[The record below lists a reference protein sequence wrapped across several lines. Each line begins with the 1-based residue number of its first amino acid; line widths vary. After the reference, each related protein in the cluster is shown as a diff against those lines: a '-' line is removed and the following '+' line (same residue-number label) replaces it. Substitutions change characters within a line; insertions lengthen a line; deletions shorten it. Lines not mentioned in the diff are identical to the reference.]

1 MNNIYDNG
9 NYMLGQVGKIREHI
23 DKLLRNDQINEET
36 WIQLAKELVYYNATD
51 IVSINYENNM
61 GICIDVWEEK
71 DLVEEV

>member
-23 DKLLRNDQINEET
+23 DKLFRKDQINEET
-36 WIQLAKELVYYNATD
+36 WKQLAKELVYHNTTD

-61 GICIDVWEEK
+61 GISIDVWEEK